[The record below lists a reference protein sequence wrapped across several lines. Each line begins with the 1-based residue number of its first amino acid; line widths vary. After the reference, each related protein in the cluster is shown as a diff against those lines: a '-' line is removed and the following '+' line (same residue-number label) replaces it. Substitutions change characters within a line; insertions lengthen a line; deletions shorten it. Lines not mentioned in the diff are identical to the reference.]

1 MKAPWLQIDVHDIS
15 DHIVFVDFVKGIP
28 LEIEEA
34 TVIDGCGP
42 FRTYFLVVFP
52 MFKSIMISVGILEIM
67 WAWND

>member
-1 MKAPWLQIDVHDIS
+1 M
-15 DHIVFVDFVKGIP
+15 DFVKGIP
-28 LEIEEA
+28 LEIEETA
-34 TVIDGCGP
+34 VIDGCGP